1 MLNRLGAIGLAVAV
15 SIAATG
21 SASAARPRS
30 TPFIFIPPV
39 VNGHDRP
46 GISDHDRDDMGGLS
60 DHDQD
65 DVMRRAGGHWS
76 TVDANLVRRCVD
88 LGSQF
93 NQAAMKTAPTA
104 VQTAM
109 PDYRQGVAL
118 CDAGHSAQGIE
129 TLQAALREIG
139 AIPYVSH

>member
-1 MLNRLGAIGLAVAV
+1 MLIRLSAIGLAVAI
-15 SIAATG
+15 SIGAAG
-21 SASAARPRS
+21 DASAARPISGARPVSGARS
-30 TPFIFIPPV
+30 NLFIFIPPV
-39 VNGHDRP
+39 VDQDHDSDN
-46 GISDHDRDDMGGLS
+46 ISDHDS
-60 DHDQD
+60 DN
-65 DVMRRAGGHWS
+65 VMRRAGGHWS

-118 CDAGHSAQGIE
+118 CDAGHSAQGID
-129 TLQAALREIG
+129 TLQAALHEIG